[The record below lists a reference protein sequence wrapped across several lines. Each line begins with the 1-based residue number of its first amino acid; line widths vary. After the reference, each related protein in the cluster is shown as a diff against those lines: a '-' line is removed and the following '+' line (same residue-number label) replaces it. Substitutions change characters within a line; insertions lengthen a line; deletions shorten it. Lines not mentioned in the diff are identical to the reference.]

1 MLGEKVRQD
10 VRKKMPLSDNQMR
23 IYNTQQLGVEIE
35 AIKVQE
41 RALLTKVESQQ
52 YIETEMKNEI
62 KSAKTQLEGSLEVV
76 IDDLEKLK

>member
-1 MLGEKVRQD
+1 MLGEKMRQD

>member
-1 MLGEKVRQD
+1 MLGEKVCQD